1 MLGAFLQFEVH
12 LPLWLPESELDVQ
25 NFSRAF
31 QHATELFVKS
41 IGSLVPTLLVILMNS
56 REISNWP
63 CARARGISP
72 VFRLKCILFDILRP
86 TVAVAKEHP
95 D

>member
-12 LPLWLPESELDVQ
+12 LPLWLPESELDLEHV
-25 NFSRAF
+25 SRAF

-41 IGSLVPTLLVILMNS
+41 IGSLVPTLLVILVNS

-63 CARARGISP
+63 RAAQKASVQSLVSNAFSLIYCGQR
-72 VFRLKCILFDILRP
+72 
-86 TVAVAKEHP
+86 
-95 D
+95 